1 MISKMHPD
9 NIACAENEKTA
20 AVAGNSV
27 CAVVVGYFPDEEFA
41 TRIDEL
47 LPQVARVVIVDNTPD
62 DSITARLRE
71 RFINTAKVQLIENK
85 ANTGISIAL
94 NQGLE
99 HALKQGYKWILTLD
113 QDTQCYPDMV
123 DTLLRASNACEWNPP
138 VIGGNYLDPRN
149 KGPFVPTQGA
159 DSFLEQKTVIT
170 SGCLVDAAAAKAI
183 GGFREDYFID
193 QVDHEFCLRM
203 RAHGHKVAISR
214 KPVMNHSVGTSG
226 GASLPFLGVLPN
238 HPPLRKYYIARNSIV
253 TVADYWRQEPA
264 WCLRRLVRLLL
275 GLGLMALFEDDR
287 FDKVRAFT
295 SGVADGLRRRMGPCT
310 RASIYRSCTN
320 LKTLRC

>member
-1 MISKMHPD
+1 MLPN
-9 NIACAENEKTA
+9 NIASAEHEETPA
-20 AVAGNSV
+20 AAGDSV
-27 CAVVVGYFPDEEFA
+27 CAIVVAYFPDKEFD
-41 TRIDEL
+41 TRIREL
-47 LPQVARVVIVDNTPD
+47 LPQVARIVIVDNTPD
-62 DSITARLRE
+62 DSLTARLSE
-71 RFINTAKVQLIENK
+71 RFQNTAQVQLIENR
-85 ANTGISIAL
+85 ANTGISVAL

-99 HALKQGYKWILTLD
+99 HALKAGYKWILTLD

-123 DTLLRASNACEWNPP
+123 HTLLRAASTCTWNPA

-149 KGPFVPTQGA
+149 KGPFVPTWGA
-159 DSFLEQKTVIT
+159 ESFLEQKTVIT
-170 SGCLVDAAAAKAI
+170 SGCLVDAATAKVI

-203 RAHGHKVAISR
+203 RAHGHRVIISR

-238 HPPLRKYYIARNSIV
+238 HPPLRKYYIARNTVV

-275 GLGLMALFEDDR
+275 GLGLMALLEEDR
-287 FDKVRAFT
+287 LDKVRAFT
-295 SGVADGLRRRMGPCT
+295 CGVADGLRRRMGPCT
-310 RASIYRSCTN
+310 RKSINCSRTSP
-320 LKTLRC
+320 KISR